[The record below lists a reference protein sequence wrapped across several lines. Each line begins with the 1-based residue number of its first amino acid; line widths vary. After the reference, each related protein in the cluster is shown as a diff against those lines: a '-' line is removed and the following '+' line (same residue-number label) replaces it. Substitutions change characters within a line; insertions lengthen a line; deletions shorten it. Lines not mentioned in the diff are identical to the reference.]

1 MSTMRFLL
9 LALFLSSLVA
19 CTEEAPIVPKPRAFP
34 KIEYPERVYQSFDP
48 NFCRFKFE
56 YPSYALVEQDTSF
69 FGESPVDPCW
79 FDLRIPAFD
88 ARLHCSYHPVGENFE
103 KLRNDAFSLANK
115 HNIKANYIDELP
127 IEKPNGV
134 RGFVFNIEGP
144 VASPFQ
150 FYLTDVDDQHF
161 LRASLYFNTQA
172 RPDSLA
178 PVLDFVKTDLMH
190 LINTF
195 EWTGS

>member
-1 MSTMRFLL
+1 M
-9 LALFLSSLVA
+9 
-19 CTEEAPIVPKPRAFP
+19 
-34 KIEYPERVYQSFDP
+34 
-48 NFCRFKFE
+48 
-56 YPSYALVEQDTSF
+56 
-69 FGESPVDPCW
+69 
-79 FDLRIPAFD
+79 
-88 ARLHCSYHPVGENFE
+88 GENFE

-150 FYLTDVDDQHF
+150 FYLTDVEDQHF